1 MVTSMVVVVTS
12 HYYEEST
19 CHQPLNVLATSRK
32 ISDFTK
38 RDFFQL
44 HFPDT
49 NRKFDKVL
57 SYILQQFF
65 GPFTMLTI
73 ERCSEILLFR
83 HSSKHVIRLPLFW
96 KSITYERH
104 LFFQNVQN
112 FMLSSEMEQKVQKK
126 VLCFLDNRI

>member
-1 MVTSMVVVVTS
+1 
-12 HYYEEST
+12 
-19 CHQPLNVLATSRK
+19 
-32 ISDFTK
+32 
-38 RDFFQL
+38 
-44 HFPDT
+44 
-49 NRKFDKVL
+49 
-57 SYILQQFF
+57 
-65 GPFTMLTI
+65 MLTI

-83 HSSKHVIRLPLFW
+83 HSSKHVIRRPLFW